1 MAAPLSA
8 GAVQLM
14 TASASPAAAI
24 TCVGASGAAAGVAV
38 SAAAVTVLAPTALLA
53 VMENEYVVPL
63 DNPVNTHG
71 ELVQVNTTLTPPAV
85 AVMVYPVMT
94 PPPVS
99 VGGVNVTVAS
109 LSPTATSVIVGL
121 PGTD

>member
-1 MAAPLSA
+1 MALKSSTSIMVISA
-8 GAVQLM
+8 YRG
-14 TASASPAAAI
+14 I
-24 TCVGASGAAAGVAV
+24 TGIGVSTPAAAGVTELL
-38 SAAAVTVLAPTALLA
+38 AAVTVLAPAALLA
-53 VMENEYVVPL
+53 VMVKEYVVPF

-71 ELVQVNTTLTPPAV
+71 EVVHVNAVLTPPAV

-109 LSPTATSVIVGL
+109 LSPTAMSVIVGL

>member
-8 GAVQLM
+8 GAVQLT
-14 TASASPAAAI
+14 TACESPAVAI

-38 SAAAVTVLAPTALLA
+38 SVAAVTVLAPAALLA
-53 VMENEYVVPL
+53 VMVKEYVVPFN
-63 DNPVNTHG
+63 NPVNTHG
-71 ELVQVNTTLTPPAV
+71 EVVLVNAVLSPPDV
-85 AVMVYPVMT
+85 AVTVYPVMT

-99 VGGVNVTVAS
+99 VGGVNVIVAS
-109 LSPTATSVIVGL
+109 LSATATSVIVGL